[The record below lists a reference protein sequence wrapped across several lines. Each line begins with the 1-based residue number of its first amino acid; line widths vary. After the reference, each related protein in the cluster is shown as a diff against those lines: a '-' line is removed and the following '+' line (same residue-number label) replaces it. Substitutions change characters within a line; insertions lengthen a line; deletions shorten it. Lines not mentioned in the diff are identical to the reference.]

1 MSHQIPFLLTLS
13 AVFAGMIPLMI
24 NSDPR
29 AGWPAE
35 LYAMILLAT
44 LFSSILTKKL
54 DFRMLFYP
62 ALALYLLTCLFFGNV
77 LMWQYRFLK
86 QHEEIERLLSKS
98 ESGTI
103 FYDIINPRDV
113 RLITLFLPVRYQWVT
128 SLQYTVIN
136 NPDKGSEKYY
146 SVVPA
151 VLKHYS
157 EAKADRLEGS
167 ANLSA
172 FENVLVGSDGGYRNE
187 NEAQTFR

>member
-1 MSHQIPFLLTLS
+1 
-13 AVFAGMIPLMI
+13 
-24 NSDPR
+24 
-29 AGWPAE
+29 
-35 LYAMILLAT
+35 
-44 LFSSILTKKL
+44 
-54 DFRMLFYP
+54 
-62 ALALYLLTCLFFGNV
+62 
-77 LMWQYRFLK
+77 MWQYRFLK

-187 NEAQTFR
+187 NEGRHSDEAIYNFETESGDEYHYVTCFRVRFKDMDGIWRMYIWPSSHSISGKIVKADFVKVR